1 MWPMFLQNL
10 DLLGR
15 KLETCLNQL
24 VLGNDVIVEDS
35 DLMIEQL
42 AEIAKQIAQ
51 ANHVM
56 KGT

>member
-1 MWPMFLQNL
+1 MWPLFTQNL

-24 VLGNDVIVEDS
+24 ALGNDVIVEDL
-35 DLMIEQL
+35 DLMVEQIS
-42 AEIAKQIAQ
+42 EIAKQIAQ

-56 KGT
+56 NGT